1 MIKYAKYAVPYLM
14 KAPRRNPVKNL
25 ARFALAYILIV
36 LSAFFLLTA
45 SFIWLTKEYGVEV
58 AFAVTGGALLF
69 SAITL
74 LATLR
79 RPRKTAAPIPPKL
92 ADDPLAKYIPE
103 NVRENPTMQKLLYQ
117 IGESP
122 VTATA
127 TAVTLGM
134 LISREFLEET

>member
-1 MIKYAKYAVPYLM
+1 MATAKKNVVTM
-14 KAPRRNPVKNL
+14 KQDIPAQLEILRGDIANL
-25 ARFALAYILIV
+25 ADSIKIQAQATV
-36 LSAFFLLTA
+36 VDKTSAAKQMTTEKTELVKDRYDEL
-45 SFIWLTKEYGVEV
+45 
-58 AFAVTGGALLF
+58 
-69 SAITL
+69 
-74 LATLR
+74 
-79 RPRKTAAPIPPKL
+79 TAAPIPPKL